1 MKIKPPSTKT
11 LTYLIGSAVVVVLII
26 YLFRKKP
33 KTMDPVFVEGEYTAK
48 NCDELHAFE
57 STHGRT
63 IGGMNTKVNAELE
76 KIYQTGI
83 NPQVTEVDVTMDP
96 QAMKVKWKVKIEQSK
111 DGQAWVGFTSRGSS
125 GAGAFVRAN
134 GKSVGQDFDTIQS
147 KVRTAK
153 SEPNAQLKLVKDF
166 LFNLTDKGIG
176 TGKCPTRQLFYVYT
190 RPIKFPQH

>member
-1 MKIKPPSTKT
+1 MKLPSTKT
-11 LTYLIGSAVVVVLII
+11 LTYLIGTAVVVGLII

-33 KTMDPVFVEGEYTAK
+33 NSMQPVYVEGEFTAK

-57 STHGRT
+57 STSGRT

-76 KIYQTGI
+76 KIYQSGI
-83 NPQVTEVDVTMDP
+83 NPQVTEVDVVMDP
-96 QAMKVKWKVKIEQSK
+96 TAMKVKWKVKIEQSA

-134 GKSVGQDFDTIQS
+134 GKSVGQDFDTILS

-153 SEPNAQLKLVKDF
+153 TEPNAQLKLVKDF
-166 LFNLTDKGIG
+166 LFNLTDKGTA

-190 RPIKFPQH
+190 RPIKFPKH